1 MLDFPAGRREGGA
14 AGADPTAATRRPAMA
29 SHQFDPGYV
38 EEPFRSLCEDYP
50 AAETYP
56 ADDFRVEWGPVF
68 HRGRLDGSAR
78 VVVVGQDPAQHEVI
92 TRRILVGAAGQRT
105 QGFLAKLGIQTSYV
119 MVNTF
124 LYSVY
129 GQGGGERHA
138 DDAQI
143 AAYRNRWLD
152 ALLVGGEV
160 EAVVAL
166 GRLAARAFQAWQAT
180 PAGQGVEVAF
190 EHVTHPTAPESSSQG
205 DPDRYAEAVAAM
217 LRNWNEALERLR
229 PAVRHPDVD
238 REPVPYGEAL
248 TDADYAPIP
257 ERDLPAGL
265 PEWMRSRAWADRRG
279 RTPDLKRATIVVTV
293 PRAARPWT

>member
-1 MLDFPAGRREGGA
+1 
-14 AGADPTAATRRPAMA
+14 MA

-38 EEPFRSLCEDYP
+38 QEPFRSLCEDYP
-50 AAETYP
+50 GEETYP

-78 VVVVGQDPAQHEVI
+78 VVVIGQDPAQHEAI

-105 QGFLAKLGIQTSYV
+105 QGFLARLGIDASYV

-124 LYSVY
+124 LYSVF

-138 DDAQI
+138 DDAAI
-143 AAYRNRWLD
+143 AAYRDRWLD
-152 ALLVGGEV
+152 ALLVGSGV

-166 GRLAARAFQAWQAT
+166 GRLAGRAFEAWKQT
-180 PAGQGVEVAF
+180 PAGRDVEVAF
-190 EHVTHPTAPESSSQG
+190 QRITHPTAPESSAGG
-205 DPDRYAEAVAAM
+205 DPQRYAEAVRAM
-217 LRNWNEALERLR
+217 LANWNAGLERLR

-238 REPVPYGEAL
+238 RDLVPYGEAL
-248 TDADYAPIP
+248 TPADYAAIP

-265 PEWMRSRAWADRRG
+265 PAWMRSRAWADRRG

-293 PRAARPWT
+293 PRAARPWL

>member
-1 MLDFPAGRREGGA
+1 
-14 AGADPTAATRRPAMA
+14 MA

-38 EEPFRSLCEDYP
+38 KEPFRSLCEEYP

-78 VVVVGQDPAQHEVI
+78 VVVIGQDPAQHEVI

-105 QGFLAKLGIQTSYV
+105 QGFLAKLGIETSYV

-124 LYSVY
+124 LYSVF

-138 DDAQI
+138 DDEQI

-166 GRLAARAFQAWQAT
+166 GRLAARAFQAWQDT
-180 PAGQGVEVAF
+180 PAGKDVEVAF
-190 EHVTHPTAPESSSQG
+190 EHITHPTAPESASGG
-205 DPDRYAEAVAAM
+205 DPTRYAEAVAAM
-217 LRNWNEALERLR
+217 LRNWSGALERLR
-229 PAVRHPDVD
+229 PALRHPDVD
-238 REPVPYGEAL
+238 RDLVPYGEAL
-248 TDADYAPIP
+248 TDADYAAIP
-257 ERDLPAGL
+257 ERDLPPGL

>member
-1 MLDFPAGRREGGA
+1 
-14 AGADPTAATRRPAMA
+14 MA

-38 EEPFRSLCEDYP
+38 QEPFRSLCEDYP
-50 AAETYP
+50 GAETYP
-56 ADDFRVEWGPVF
+56 AEDFRVEWGPVF

-78 VVVVGQDPAQHEVI
+78 VVVIGQDPAQHEVI

-105 QGFLAKLGIQTSYV
+105 QGFLAKLGVESSYV
-119 MVNTF
+119 LVNTF

-138 DDAQI
+138 DDPAI

-152 ALLVGGEV
+152 ALLVGGDV

-166 GRLAARAFQAWQAT
+166 GRLAGQAFQAWKDT
-180 PAGQGVEVAF
+180 PAGQGVDIAF
-190 EHVTHPTAPESSSQG
+190 ERVTHPTAPESSAGG
-205 DPDRYAEAVAAM
+205 DPDRYAEAVRSM
-217 LRNWNEALERLR
+217 LRNWNGALERLR

-238 REPVPYGEAL
+238 RDLVPYGEAL
-248 TDADYAPIP
+248 TSDDYGAIP

-279 RTPDLKRATIVVTV
+279 RTDDLKRATIVVTV
-293 PRAARPWT
+293 PRGSRPWL

>member
-1 MLDFPAGRREGGA
+1 
-14 AGADPTAATRRPAMA
+14 MA
-29 SHQFDPGYV
+29 SHQFDPGYAQ
-38 EEPFRSLCEDYP
+38 EPFRSLCEDYP
-50 AAETYP
+50 GAETYP

-92 TRRILVGAAGQRT
+92 TRRILVGAAGQRV
-105 QGFLAKLGIQTSYV
+105 QGFLAKLGIDAGYT

-138 DDAQI
+138 DDPAI

-152 ALLVGGEV
+152 ALVAGGGV

-166 GRLAARAFQAWQAT
+166 GRLAGRAYEAWKAT
-180 PAGQGVEVAF
+180 AAGQGVEVAF
-190 EHVTHPTAPESSSQG
+190 ERITHPTAPESGAGG
-205 DPDRYAEAVAAM
+205 DPDRYAEAVRSM
-217 LRNWNEALERLR
+217 LRNWNGALERLR
-229 PAVRHPDVD
+229 AAIRHPDVD
-238 REPVPYGEAL
+238 RDLVPYGDAL
-248 TDADYAPIP
+248 TPADHGAIP
-257 ERDLPAGL
+257 ARDLPPGL

>member
-1 MLDFPAGRREGGA
+1 MP
-14 AGADPTAATRRPAMA
+14 
-29 SHQFDPGYV
+29 SHQFDPGYAQ
-38 EEPFRSLCEDYP
+38 EPFRSLCEDYP
-50 AAETYP
+50 GVETYP

-78 VVVVGQDPAQHEVI
+78 VVVIGQDPAQHEVI
-92 TRRILVGAAGQRT
+92 TRRILVGAAGQRV
-105 QGFLAKLGIQTSYV
+105 QGLLAKLGIDASYT

-138 DDAQI
+138 DDPAI

-152 ALLVGGEV
+152 ALLVGGGV

-166 GRLAARAFQAWQAT
+166 GRLAGRAYEAWKAT
-180 PAGQGVEVAF
+180 PAGQGVVVAF
-190 EHVTHPTAPESSSQG
+190 ERITHPTAPESGAGG
-205 DPDRYAEAVAAM
+205 DPDRYAEAVRSM
-217 LRNWNEALERLR
+217 LQNWNGALERLR
-229 PAVRHPDVD
+229 PAIRHPDAD
-238 REPVPYGEAL
+238 RDLVPYGDAL
-248 TDADYAPIP
+248 TAADLGVIP
-257 ERDLPAGL
+257 DRDLPPGL

>member
-1 MLDFPAGRREGGA
+1 
-14 AGADPTAATRRPAMA
+14 MA
-29 SHQFDPGYV
+29 SHPFDPGYV
-38 EEPFRSLCEDYP
+38 QEPFRSLCEDYP
-50 AAETYP
+50 GAETYP

-92 TRRILVGAAGQRT
+92 ARRILVGAAGQRA
-105 QGFLAKLGIQTSYV
+105 QGFLAKLGIESSYV
-119 MVNTF
+119 LVNAF

-138 DDAQI
+138 DDPAI

-152 ALLVGGEV
+152 ALLVGTGV

-166 GRLAARAFQAWQAT
+166 GRLAGKAFEAWKDT

-190 EHVTHPTAPESSSQG
+190 ERITHPTAPESSAGG
-205 DPDRYAEAVAAM
+205 DPDRFAEAVARM
-217 LRNWNEALERLR
+217 LRNWNGALERLK
-229 PAVRHPDVD
+229 PAVRHPDVE
-238 REPVPYGEAL
+238 RELVPYGEAL
-248 TDADYAPIP
+248 TSADYGEIP

-265 PEWMRSRAWADRRG
+265 PAWMRSRAWADRRG
-279 RTPDLKRATIVVTV
+279 DTPDLKRATIVVTV
-293 PRAARPWT
+293 PRSARPWT

>member
-1 MLDFPAGRREGGA
+1 MLDFPASRREGGA
-14 AGADPTAATRRPAMA
+14 AGADPTAAPRRPAMA

-38 EEPFRSLCEDYP
+38 EEPFRSLCEEYP

-56 ADDFRVEWGPVF
+56 AGDFRVEWGPVF

-78 VVVVGQDPAQHEVI
+78 VVVIGQDPAQHEVI

-124 LYSVY
+124 LYSVF

-138 DDAQI
+138 DDEQI

-166 GRLAARAFQAWQAT
+166 GRLAARAFQAWQDT
-180 PAGQGVEVAF
+180 PAGKDVEVAF
-190 EHVTHPTAPESSSQG
+190 EHITHPTAPESASGG
-205 DPDRYAEAVAAM
+205 DPARYAEAVAAM
-217 LRNWNEALERLR
+217 LRNWNRALERLR
-229 PAVRHPDVD
+229 PSLRHPDVD
-238 REPVPYGEAL
+238 PDLVPYGEAL
-248 TDADYAPIP
+248 TDADYAAIP
-257 ERDLPAGL
+257 ERDLPPGL

-293 PRAARPWT
+293 PRAARPWM

>member
-1 MLDFPAGRREGGA
+1 LTSRGA
-14 AGADPTAATRRPAMA
+14 AAKVAAPARRDQEPPMP
-29 SHQFDPGYV
+29 SHPFDPGYGQ
-38 EEPFRSLCEDYP
+38 EPFRSLCEDYP
-50 AAETYP
+50 GEETYP
-56 ADDFRVEWGPVF
+56 AGDFRVEWGPVF

-78 VVVVGQDPAQHEVI
+78 VLVVGQDPAQHEVV

-105 QGFLAKLGIQTSYV
+105 QGFLARLGIESSYV

-124 LYSVY
+124 LYSVF

-138 DDAQI
+138 DDPAI

-152 ALLVGGEV
+152 ALLVGGDV

-166 GRLAARAFQAWQAT
+166 GRLAELAFQAWKAT
-180 PAGQGVEVAF
+180 PAGRGVDVAF
-190 EHVTHPTAPESSSQG
+190 QRITHPTAPESAAAG
-205 DPDRYAEAVAAM
+205 DPARYAEAVRSM
-217 LRNWNEALERLR
+217 LRNWNAGLERLR
-229 PAVRHPDVD
+229 PAIRHPDVD
-238 REPVPYGEAL
+238 RDLHPYGEAL

-265 PEWMRSRAWADRRG
+265 PAWMRSRAWADRRG

>member
-1 MLDFPAGRREGGA
+1 
-14 AGADPTAATRRPAMA
+14 MA

-38 EEPFRSLCEDYP
+38 QEPFRSLCEDYP
-50 AAETYP
+50 GAETYP
-56 ADDFRVEWGPVF
+56 AEDFRVEWGPVF

-78 VVVVGQDPAQHEVI
+78 VVVIGQDPAQHEVI

-105 QGFLAKLGIQTSYV
+105 QGFLAKLGVESSYV
-119 MVNTF
+119 LVNTF

-138 DDAQI
+138 DDPAI
-143 AAYRNRWLD
+143 AAYRNRWLN
-152 ALLVGGEV
+152 ALLVGGDV

-166 GRLAARAFQAWQAT
+166 GRLAGQAFQAWKDT
-180 PAGQGVEVAF
+180 PAGQGVDIAF
-190 EHVTHPTAPESSSQG
+190 ERVTHPTAPESSAGG
-205 DPDRYAEAVAAM
+205 DPDRYAEAVRSM
-217 LRNWNEALERLR
+217 LRNWNGALERLR

-238 REPVPYGEAL
+238 RDLVPYGEAL
-248 TDADYAPIP
+248 TSDDYGAIP

-279 RTPDLKRATIVVTV
+279 RPENPKRATIVVTV
-293 PRAARPWT
+293 PRGSRPWL

>member
-1 MLDFPAGRREGGA
+1 
-14 AGADPTAATRRPAMA
+14 MA

-38 EEPFRSLCEDYP
+38 QEPFRSLCEDYP
-50 AAETYP
+50 GAETYP
-56 ADDFRVEWGPVF
+56 AEDFRVEWGPVF

-78 VVVVGQDPAQHEVI
+78 VVVIGQDPAQHEVI

-105 QGFLAKLGIQTSYV
+105 QGFLAKLGVESSYV
-119 MVNTF
+119 LVNTF

-138 DDAQI
+138 DDPAI
-143 AAYRNRWLD
+143 AAYRNRWLN
-152 ALLVGGEV
+152 ALLVGGDV

-166 GRLAARAFQAWQAT
+166 GRLAGQAFQAWKDT
-180 PAGQGVEVAF
+180 PAGQGVDIAF
-190 EHVTHPTAPESSSQG
+190 ERVTHPTAPESSAGG
-205 DPDRYAEAVAAM
+205 DPDRYAEAVRSM
-217 LRNWNEALERLR
+217 LRNWNGALERLR

-238 REPVPYGEAL
+238 RDLVPYGEAL
-248 TDADYAPIP
+248 TSDDYGAIP

-279 RTPDLKRATIVVTV
+279 RTDDLKRATIVVTV
-293 PRAARPWT
+293 PRGSRPWL

>member
-1 MLDFPAGRREGGA
+1 
-14 AGADPTAATRRPAMA
+14 MA

-38 EEPFRSLCEDYP
+38 QEPFRSLCEDYP
-50 AAETYP
+50 GAETYP
-56 ADDFRVEWGPVF
+56 AEDFRVEWGPVF

-78 VVVVGQDPAQHEVI
+78 VVVIGQDPAQHEVI

-105 QGFLAKLGIQTSYV
+105 QGFLAKLGVESSYV
-119 MVNTF
+119 LVNTF

-138 DDAQI
+138 DDPAI
-143 AAYRNRWLD
+143 AAYRNRWLN
-152 ALLVGGEV
+152 ALLVGGDV

-166 GRLAARAFQAWQAT
+166 GRLAGQAFQAWKDT
-180 PAGQGVEVAF
+180 PAGQGVDIAF
-190 EHVTHPTAPESSSQG
+190 ERVTHPTAPESSAGG
-205 DPDRYAEAVAAM
+205 DPDRYAEAIRSM
-217 LRNWNEALERLR
+217 LRNWNGALERLR

-238 REPVPYGEAL
+238 RDLVPYGEAL
-248 TDADYAPIP
+248 TSDDYGAIP

-279 RTPDLKRATIVVTV
+279 RTDDLKRATIVVTV
-293 PRAARPWT
+293 PRGSRPWL

>member
-1 MLDFPAGRREGGA
+1 VAPPLPPDRRDQEA
-14 AGADPTAATRRPAMA
+14 RMA

-138 DDAQI
+138 DDEQI

-152 ALLVGGEV
+152 ALLVGGKV

-190 EHVTHPTAPESSSQG
+190 EPITHPTAPESAAGG

-217 LRNWNEALERLR
+217 LRNWNGALERLR
-229 PAVRHPDVD
+229 PALRHPDVD
-238 REPVPYGEAL
+238 RDLVPYGEAL

-257 ERDLPAGL
+257 EGDLPAGL

>member
-1 MLDFPAGRREGGA
+1 
-14 AGADPTAATRRPAMA
+14 MA

-38 EEPFRSLCEDYP
+38 QEPFRSLCEDYP
-50 AAETYP
+50 GAETYP
-56 ADDFRVEWGPVF
+56 AEDFRVEWGPVF

-78 VVVVGQDPAQHEVI
+78 VVVIGQDPAQHEVI

-105 QGFLAKLGIQTSYV
+105 QGFLAKLGVESSYV
-119 MVNTF
+119 LVNTF

-138 DDAQI
+138 DDPAI
-143 AAYRNRWLD
+143 AAYRNRWLN
-152 ALLVGGEV
+152 ALLVGGDV

-166 GRLAARAFQAWQAT
+166 GRLAGQAFQAWKDT
-180 PAGQGVEVAF
+180 PAGQGVDIAF
-190 EHVTHPTAPESSSQG
+190 ERVTHPTAPESSAGG
-205 DPDRYAEAVAAM
+205 DPDRYAEAVRSM
-217 LRNWNEALERLR
+217 LRNWNGALERLR

-238 REPVPYGEAL
+238 RDLVPYGEAL
-248 TDADYAPIP
+248 TSDDYGAIP

-279 RTPDLKRATIVVTV
+279 RTDDLKRATIVVTV
-293 PRAARPWT
+293 PRGARPWL

>member
-1 MLDFPAGRREGGA
+1 
-14 AGADPTAATRRPAMA
+14 MA

-38 EEPFRSLCEDYP
+38 QEPFRSLCEDYP
-50 AAETYP
+50 GAETYP
-56 ADDFRVEWGPVF
+56 AEDFRVEWGPVF

-78 VVVVGQDPAQHEVI
+78 VVVIGQDPAQHEVI

-105 QGFLAKLGIQTSYV
+105 QGFLAKLGVESSYV
-119 MVNTF
+119 LVNTF

-138 DDAQI
+138 DDPAI

-152 ALLVGGEV
+152 ALLVGGGV

-166 GRLAARAFQAWQAT
+166 GRLAGQAFQAWKDT
-180 PAGQGVEVAF
+180 PAGQGVDLAF
-190 EHVTHPTAPESSSQG
+190 ERVTHPTAPESSAGG
-205 DPDRYAEAVAAM
+205 DPDRYAEAVRSM
-217 LRNWNEALERLR
+217 LRNWNGALERLR

-238 REPVPYGEAL
+238 RDLVPYGEAL
-248 TDADYAPIP
+248 TSDDYGAIP

-279 RTPDLKRATIVVTV
+279 RTDDLKRATIVVTV
-293 PRAARPWT
+293 PRGSRPWL